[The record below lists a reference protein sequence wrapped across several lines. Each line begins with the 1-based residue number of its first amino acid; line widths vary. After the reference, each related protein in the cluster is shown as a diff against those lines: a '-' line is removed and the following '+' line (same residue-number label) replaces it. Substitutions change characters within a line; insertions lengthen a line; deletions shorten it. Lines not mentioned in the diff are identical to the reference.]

1 MIRLDYFVTS
11 LPYSQSCENN
21 KAAIAAILEDAFSL
35 STHVLEIGSGTG
47 QHAVHFAKLLPHLTW
62 QTSDQLEYHA
72 GINAWLNESSSTNL
86 RQPLVLDVLE
96 LWPVAPVT
104 APRID
109 AIFTANTLHIMSKE
123 MVSAFFHGVGQHLSV
138 HGQLCVYGPF
148 NYQGQYSSDS
158 NRNFDCWLAAQ
169 NPQSAIRDFEWI
181 VQLAAEQGLTLIAD
195 FSMPANNRLLHFE
208 KRR

>member
-1 MIRLDYFVTS
+1 MP

-21 KAAIAAILEDAFSL
+21 KAAIAVILESAFSQ
-35 STHVLEIGSGTG
+35 SSHVLEVGSGSG

-62 QTSDQLEYHA
+62 QTSDQVEYHA
-72 GINAWLNESSSTNL
+72 GINAWLNESPSTNL
-86 RQPLVLDVLE
+86 QQPLALDVLKP
-96 LWPVAPVT
+96 WPIDPVAHPV
-104 APRID
+104 ID

-123 MVSAFFHGVGQHLSV
+123 MVKAFFNGVGQYLSV

-158 NRNFDCWLAAQ
+158 NRNFDGWLAAQ

-181 VQLAAEQGLTLIAD
+181 LQLAAEQQLTLIAD
-195 FSMPANNRLLHFE
+195 FSMPANNQILHFE
-208 KRR
+208 KRA